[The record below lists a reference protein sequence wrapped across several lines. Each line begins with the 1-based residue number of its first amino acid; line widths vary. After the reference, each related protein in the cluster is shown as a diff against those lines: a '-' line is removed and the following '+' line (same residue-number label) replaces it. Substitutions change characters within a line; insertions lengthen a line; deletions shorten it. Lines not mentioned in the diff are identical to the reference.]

1 MIRVICDIKEK
12 NMFSIWL
19 RAVRGDKMILKV
31 CVGSACHIKGSYDV
45 INIITKIIEDE
56 GLGEDIELKACF
68 CLNNCT
74 EGVSAVIEGEEYL
87 YSFSKEDVEE
97 KFKEIIREKIL

>member
-1 MIRVICDIKEK
+1 
-12 NMFSIWL
+12 
-19 RAVRGDKMILKV
+19 MILKV

-45 INIITKIIEDE
+45 INMITKIIEDE
-56 GLGEDIELKACF
+56 GLIEEVELKACF

-87 YSFSKEDVEE
+87 YSFSKENVEE
-97 KFKEIIREKIL
+97 KFRELIMERIL

>member
-1 MIRVICDIKEK
+1 
-12 NMFSIWL
+12 
-19 RAVRGDKMILKV
+19 MILKV

-45 INIITKIIEDE
+45 INTITNIIEDE
-56 GLGEDIELKACF
+56 GLVGEVELKACF

-74 EGVSAVIEGEEYL
+74 EGVSAVIEGEEYV

-97 KFKEIIREKIL
+97 KFKELIKERIL

>member
-1 MIRVICDIKEK
+1 
-12 NMFSIWL
+12 
-19 RAVRGDKMILKV
+19 MILEV

-45 INIITKIIEDE
+45 INMITKIIEDE
-56 GLGEDIELKACF
+56 GLIEEVELKACF

-87 YSFSKEDVEE
+87 YSFSKENVEE
-97 KFKEIIREKIL
+97 KFRELIMERIL

>member
-1 MIRVICDIKEK
+1 
-12 NMFSIWL
+12 
-19 RAVRGDKMILKV
+19 MILKV
-31 CVGSACHIKGSYDV
+31 CVGSACHIKGSYD
-45 INIITKIIEDE
+45 
-56 GLGEDIELKACF
+56 DIELKACF

-74 EGVSAVIEGEEYL
+74 DGVSAVIEGEEYL